1 MLYQRNHRLGEI
13 LFGVAPASS
22 FETNLQGLHSHL
34 GGDIIG
40 IGHIKVVRSEKSR
53 DLLLDDFID
62 DFVQFLFR
70 IARVLLERLELSVS
84 KLYVVVA
91 GFLP

>member
-1 MLYQRNHRLGEI
+1 
-13 LFGVAPASS
+13 
-22 FETNLQGLHSHL
+22 
-34 GGDIIG
+34 
-40 IGHIKVVRSEKSR
+40 VRSEKSR
-53 DLLLDDFID
+53 DPLLDDFID